1 MSKLGNEIAKLN
13 EQDTYSLILFALF
26 KLRNIPE
33 YSTLSELVYILN
45 KEDLLKLCEY
55 FGGLT
60 IKIPT
65 LDELES
71 IVYSLVLYQSVN
83 IEGKDYDETIKMIG
97 HESTELRQV
106 KADYEK
112 ISKILNQY
120 NFDRSTSHE
129 SK

>member
-1 MSKLGNEIAKLN
+1 MSRTNEEIAKLN

-33 YSTLSELVYILN
+33 YSTLSEMVYILD
-45 KEDLLKLCEY
+45 KEDILKLCEY

-65 LDELES
+65 IDELES
-71 IVYSLVLYQSVN
+71 IVYSLVLYQYVN
-83 IEGKDYDETIKMIG
+83 IEGKSYDEAVKLIG
-97 HESTELRQV
+97 HDSDEFRKV
-106 KADYEK
+106 RADYEK

-120 NFDRSTSHE
+120 NFNRDKNGT
-129 SK
+129 K